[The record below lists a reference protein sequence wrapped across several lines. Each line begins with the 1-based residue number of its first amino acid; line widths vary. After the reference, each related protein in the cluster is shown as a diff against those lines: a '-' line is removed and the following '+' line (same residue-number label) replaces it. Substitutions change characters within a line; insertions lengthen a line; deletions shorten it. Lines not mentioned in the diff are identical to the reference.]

1 VFDKL
6 SARLSAVVE
15 GLRGRGR
22 LTEENIGDTMRQV
35 RMALLEA
42 DVALPVVKEFIDAV
56 KARAIGLEIHKS
68 LTPGQAL
75 VRVIHEELVRVMGE
89 GVRPINLRTQPPAV
103 VLLAGLQGA
112 GKTTTAAKIAL
123 WLRERERKRV
133 LLVSTDVRRP
143 AAMLQLERLG
153 AQLGIDVAAASPS
166 EAPLAIATRALE
178 EARRGV
184 YDALL
189 VDTAGRLHVDEEM
202 MAEVRELGA
211 SLKPIETLFVVD
223 SMAGQDAVNAARAF
237 GAALDL
243 TGVVLTKADGDARG
257 GAALSVRHVTGKPI
271 LFVGVGEKPEALE
284 VFQPERMASR
294 ILGMGSH
301 PQGRPRGGR
310 EARAQGGEGQGFRPR
325 RPARPAAP
333 ARGHGWGRR
342 PARQTAGAAAGEG
355 RQPAAGQR
363 EGHPAPDRHHLLD
376 DARRTPLS
384 QDDRRVAA
392 APDRGRIRDPR
403 VRRQPAAEELPADA
417 ENDEGHGQGRSR
429 ANDAVHGGPPAAG
442 APLSPTQAFLFS
454 GVFGIVRGSFLAGPP
469 WAVGSAVSERT
480 LRHWQTMVTI
490 RLMRRGGKKEPF
502 YHVVVTDSRRAG
514 GGSLEQVGFFNPVAR
529 GNSEE
534 LRLDLARIDHW
545 VACGAQPSDRVAQ
558 LVKSYRKTHQAAA
571 A

>member
-15 GLRGRGR
+15 GLRGRGL
-22 LTEENIGDTMRQV
+22 LTEENIGDTLRQV

-89 GVRPINLRTQPPAV
+89 GVRPLNLRTQPPAII
-103 VLLAGLQGA
+103 LLAGLQGA

-153 AQLGIDVAAASPS
+153 AQLDIDVAAASPS
-166 EAPLAIATRALE
+166 ETPLAIATRALE

-202 MAEVRELGA
+202 MREVRELGA
-211 SLKPIETLFVVD
+211 ALQPIETLFVVD

-257 GAALSVRHVTGKPI
+257 GAALSVRRVTGQPI

-284 VFQPERMASR
+284 AFQPERMASR
-294 ILGMGSH
+294 ILGMGDVLSLVEEVTRKVDREEAEKLARKVAKGKDFDFDDLLGQLRQLEGMGGVAALLDKLPAQLQAKAGNL
-301 PQGRPRGGR
+301 PQGNERDIKRQIAIICSMTP
-310 EARAQGGEGQGFRPR
+310 GER
-325 RPARPAAP
+325 RYPKTID
-333 ARGHGWGRR
+333 GSRR
-342 PARQTAGAAAGEG
+342 RRIAAGSGTQVADVNRLLKNFLQMQKMMKGMGKGGLG
-355 RQPAAGQR
+355 RMMRSMAGR
-363 EGHPAPDRHHLLD
+363 FP
-376 DARRTPLS
+376 
-384 QDDRRVAA
+384 
-392 APDRGRIRDPR
+392 
-403 VRRQPAAEELPADA
+403 
-417 ENDEGHGQGRSR
+417 
-429 ANDAVHGGPPAAG
+429 GGP
-442 APLSPTQAFLFS
+442 
-454 GVFGIVRGSFLAGPP
+454 R
-469 WAVGSAVSERT
+469 
-480 LRHWQTMVTI
+480 
-490 RLMRRGGKKEPF
+490 
-502 YHVVVTDSRRAG
+502 
-514 GGSLEQVGFFNPVAR
+514 
-529 GNSEE
+529 
-534 LRLDLARIDHW
+534 
-545 VACGAQPSDRVAQ
+545 
-558 LVKSYRKTHQAAA
+558 
-571 A
+571 

>member
-1 VFDKL
+1 MFDKL

-22 LTEENIGDTMRQV
+22 LTEENIGDTLRQV

-89 GVRPINLRTQPPAV
+89 GARPINLRTQPPAV

-166 EAPLAIATRALE
+166 EAPLAIAARALE

-189 VDTAGRLHVDEEM
+189 VDTAGRLHVDEAM

-237 GAALDL
+237 GAALEL
-243 TGVVLTKADGDARG
+243 TGIVLTKADGDARG

-284 VFQPERMASR
+284 AFQPERMASR
-294 ILGMGSH
+294 ILGMGDVLSLVEEVTRKVDREEAEKLARKVAKGKDFDLDDLLGQLRQLEGMGGVAALLDKLPAQLQAKAGNL
-301 PQGRPRGGR
+301 PQGNEKDIRRQIAIICSMTP
-310 EARAQGGEGQGFRPR
+310 GER
-325 RPARPAAP
+325 RYPKTID
-333 ARGHGWGRR
+333 GSRR
-342 PARQTAGAAAGEG
+342 RRIAAGSGTQVADVNRLLKNFLQMQKMMKGMGKGGLG
-355 RQPAAGQR
+355 RMMRSMAGR
-363 EGHPAPDRHHLLD
+363 
-376 DARRTPLS
+376 
-384 QDDRRVAA
+384 
-392 APDRGRIRDPR
+392 
-403 VRRQPAAEELPADA
+403 LPP
-417 ENDEGHGQGRSR
+417 G
-429 ANDAVHGGPPAAG
+429 
-442 APLSPTQAFLFS
+442 
-454 GVFGIVRGSFLAGPP
+454 
-469 WAVGSAVSERT
+469 
-480 LRHWQTMVTI
+480 LR
-490 RLMRRGGKKEPF
+490 
-502 YHVVVTDSRRAG
+502 
-514 GGSLEQVGFFNPVAR
+514 
-529 GNSEE
+529 
-534 LRLDLARIDHW
+534 
-545 VACGAQPSDRVAQ
+545 
-558 LVKSYRKTHQAAA
+558 
-571 A
+571 

>member
-1 VFDKL
+1 MFDKL

-22 LTEENIGDTMRQV
+22 LTEENIGDTLRQV

-123 WLRERERKRV
+123 WLRDRERQRV

-166 EAPLAIATRALE
+166 ESPLAIATRALE

-211 SLKPIETLFVVD
+211 SLKPVETLFVVD

-257 GAALSVRHVTGKPI
+257 GAALSVRHVTGQPI

-294 ILGMGSH
+294 ILGMGDVLSLVEEVTRKVDREEAEKLARKVAKGKDFDLDDLLGQLRQLEGMGGVAALLDKLPAQLQAKAGNL
-301 PQGRPRGGR
+301 PQGNEKDIRRQIAIICSMTP
-310 EARAQGGEGQGFRPR
+310 GER
-325 RPARPAAP
+325 RYPKTID
-333 ARGHGWGRR
+333 GSRR
-342 PARQTAGAAAGEG
+342 RRIAAGSGTQVADVNRLLKNFLQMQKMMKGMGKGGLG
-355 RQPAAGQR
+355 RMMRSMAGR
-363 EGHPAPDRHHLLD
+363 
-376 DARRTPLS
+376 
-384 QDDRRVAA
+384 
-392 APDRGRIRDPR
+392 
-403 VRRQPAAEELPADA
+403 LPP
-417 ENDEGHGQGRSR
+417 G
-429 ANDAVHGGPPAAG
+429 
-442 APLSPTQAFLFS
+442 
-454 GVFGIVRGSFLAGPP
+454 
-469 WAVGSAVSERT
+469 
-480 LRHWQTMVTI
+480 LR
-490 RLMRRGGKKEPF
+490 
-502 YHVVVTDSRRAG
+502 
-514 GGSLEQVGFFNPVAR
+514 
-529 GNSEE
+529 
-534 LRLDLARIDHW
+534 
-545 VACGAQPSDRVAQ
+545 
-558 LVKSYRKTHQAAA
+558 
-571 A
+571 

>member
-22 LTEENIGDTMRQV
+22 LTEENIGDTLRQV

-123 WLRERERKRV
+123 WLSERERKRV

-166 EAPLAIATRALE
+166 ETPLAIATRALE

-211 SLKPIETLFVVD
+211 SLRPIETLFVVD

-257 GAALSVRHVTGKPI
+257 GAALSVRQVTGKPI

-294 ILGMGSH
+294 ILGMGDVLSLVEEVTRKVDREEAEKLARKVAKGKDFDLDDLLGQLRQLEGMGGVAALLDKLPAQLQAKAGNL
-301 PQGRPRGGR
+301 PQGNEKDIRRQIAIICSMTP
-310 EARAQGGEGQGFRPR
+310 GER
-325 RPARPAAP
+325 RYPKTID
-333 ARGHGWGRR
+333 GSRR
-342 PARQTAGAAAGEG
+342 RRIAAGSGTQVADVNRLLKNFLQMQKMMKGMGKGGLG
-355 RQPAAGQR
+355 RMMRSMAGR
-363 EGHPAPDRHHLLD
+363 
-376 DARRTPLS
+376 
-384 QDDRRVAA
+384 
-392 APDRGRIRDPR
+392 
-403 VRRQPAAEELPADA
+403 LPP
-417 ENDEGHGQGRSR
+417 G
-429 ANDAVHGGPPAAG
+429 
-442 APLSPTQAFLFS
+442 
-454 GVFGIVRGSFLAGPP
+454 
-469 WAVGSAVSERT
+469 
-480 LRHWQTMVTI
+480 LR
-490 RLMRRGGKKEPF
+490 
-502 YHVVVTDSRRAG
+502 
-514 GGSLEQVGFFNPVAR
+514 
-529 GNSEE
+529 
-534 LRLDLARIDHW
+534 
-545 VACGAQPSDRVAQ
+545 
-558 LVKSYRKTHQAAA
+558 
-571 A
+571 